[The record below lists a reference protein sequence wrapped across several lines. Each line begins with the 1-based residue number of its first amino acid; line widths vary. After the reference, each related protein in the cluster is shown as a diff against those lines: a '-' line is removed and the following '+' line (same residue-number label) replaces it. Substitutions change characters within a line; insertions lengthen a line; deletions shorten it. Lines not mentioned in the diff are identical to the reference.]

1 MDKILRVN
9 MTELSS
15 KIETVPTAWA
25 GLGGRGLTSTI
36 VAAEVPATCHP
47 LGENNKLVFAPGLLT
62 GTAAANSGRLSA
74 GAKSPLTGTIK
85 ESNAGG
91 TAAQMLARLGVK
103 ALIIEGLPKADKW
116 YSLHVTKDGV
126 TVQEESELVGKGNF
140 AVIEAIEARLGK
152 KTGILTIGVAGE
164 LKMTAANISVKD
176 PDSKIRSH
184 GRGGLGAVMGSKK
197 IKFIS
202 IDDAGAPGVKIAD
215 PEKFKVAARTFAKAL
230 LDHPVSGEGLPTYGT
245 NVLVNILNEAGG
257 LPTRNFTVGQFKG
270 ADKISGETMHD
281 TIVARGGKP
290 KHGCHAGCIIQCSQV
305 YPDKEGKYVTS
316 GFEYETIW
324 GLGADCCIDNLD
336 DIAQADSL
344 MDDIGIDSIETA
356 VMFGVAMEAGILP
369 WGDSKEL
376 LRLLSEEIG
385 KGTPLGRILGGGAVS
400 VGRAYGVTRVPV
412 VKGQGIPAYDP
423 RSVKGIG
430 ITYATSTMGA
440 DHTSG
445 YTIATNILNV
455 GGYVDPLKKDGQ
467 VELSR
472 NLQIATAAVDST
484 GMCIFVAF
492 PALDIPECLPALIDM
507 LNARF
512 GIALTGDD
520 VTNLGSSTSRRV
532 SIRAMTACPSSSIP
546 KQWLPTMQSGI
557 SPMRRSTSSGIF
569 STLVCTRCGAC
580 HTGSFSSTLNR
591 EELYH
596 EHCRQTVCHVQKRQ
610 IQGRRAGAP
619 RRDRLPQGHGQPG
632 TDRRRDRRRNDQRQ
646 ACNTRSTP
654 ARGGHPVPLP
664 PGWRR
669 LIWIKS

>member
-1 MDKILRVN
+1 MDKIIRIN
-9 MTELSS
+9 MNDLSTS
-15 KIETVPTAWA
+15 TETVPAAWA

-36 VAAEVPATCHP
+36 VAAEVPPTCHA
-47 LGENNKLVFAPGLLT
+47 LGPNNKLVFAPGLLT
-62 GTAAANSGRLSA
+62 GTPAANSGRLSA

-91 TAAQMLARLGVK
+91 TAAQMLARLDIK
-103 ALIIEGLPKADKW
+103 ALIIEGIPKEDKW
-116 YSLHVTKDGV
+116 YSLHVSMEGV
-126 TVQEESELVGKGNF
+126 AIREETELVGKWNF

-152 KTGILTIGVAGE
+152 KTGILSIGPAGE
-164 LKMTAANISVKD
+164 MKMTAANISVKD

-184 GRGGLGAVMGSKK
+184 GRGGLGAVMGSKE

-202 IDDAGAPGVKIAD
+202 IDDQGAPKVPIAD
-215 PEKFKVAARTFAKAL
+215 PEKFKTAARVFAKAL
-230 LDHPVSGEGLPTYGT
+230 MDHPVSGEGLPTYGT

-257 LPTRNFTVGQFKG
+257 LPTRNFTVGNFDG

-305 YPDKEGKYVTS
+305 YHDQQGKYVTS

-336 DIAQADSL
+336 DIARADNL

-369 WGDSKEL
+369 WGDSKEM
-376 LRLLSEEIG
+376 LRILTEEIG
-385 KGTPLGRILGGGAVS
+385 RGTPLGRILGGGAGS
-400 VGRAYGVTRVPV
+400 VGKTYGVTRVPV
-412 VKGQGIPAYDP
+412 VKNQGIPAYDP

-440 DHTSG
+440 DHTAG

-484 GMCIFVAF
+484 GMCIFIAF

-507 LNARF
+507 INARF
-512 GIALTGDD
+512 GINLTGDD
-520 VTNLGSSTSRRV
+520 VTNLGKHILKV
-532 SIRAMTACPSSSIP
+532 EHQFNIEA
-546 KQWLPTMQSGI
+546 G
-557 SPMRRSTSSGIF
+557 F
-569 STLVCTRCGAC
+569 SNI
-580 HTGSFSSTLNR
+580 H
-591 EELYH
+591 
-596 EHCRQTVCHVQKRQ
+596 
-610 IQGRRAGAP
+610 
-619 RRDRLPQGHGQPG
+619 DRLPEFFATETVAPH
-632 TDRRRDRRRNDQRQ
+632 N
-646 ACNTRSTP
+646 A
-654 ARGGHPVPLP
+654 
-664 PGWRR
+664 
-669 LIWIKS
+669 IWDFSAAEIDEFWNF

>member
-9 MTELSS
+9 MNDLSS
-15 KIETVPTAWA
+15 KIETVPAAWA

-36 VAAEVPATCHP
+36 VAAEVPPTCHA
-47 LGENNKLVFAPGLLT
+47 LGANNKLVFAPGLLT

-91 TAAQMLARLGVK
+91 TAAQMLARLGIK
-103 ALIIEGLPKADKW
+103 ALIIEGLPTKDAW
-116 YSLHVTKDGV
+116 YSLHVNKDGV
-126 TVQEESELVGKGNF
+126 SVQEETELIGQGNF
-140 AVIEAIEARLGK
+140 AVVEALEARLGK
-152 KTGILTIGVAGE
+152 KTGILTIGPVGE

-176 PDSKIRSH
+176 PDSKLRSH

-202 IDDAGAPGVKIAD
+202 IDDQGAPGVKIAD
-215 PEKFKVAARTFAKAL
+215 PDKFKVAARTFAKAL

-257 LPTRNFTVGQFKG
+257 LPTRNFKTGQFDG
-270 ADKISGETMHD
+270 ADKISGETMNE
-281 TIVARGGKP
+281 TITARGGKV

-305 YPDKEGKYVTS
+305 YNDKDGKYVTS

-336 DIAQADSL
+336 DIARADSI

-356 VMFGVAMEAGILP
+356 VMFGVAMEAGILQF
-369 WGDSKEL
+369 GDSKEM
-376 LRLLSEEIG
+376 LRVLSEEIG
-385 KGTPLGRILGGGAVS
+385 KGTPLGRILGGGAGS

-412 VKGQGIPAYDP
+412 VKNQGIPAYDP

-440 DHTSG
+440 DHTAG

-484 GMCIFVAF
+484 GMCIFIAF

-520 VTNLGSSTSRRV
+520 VTNLGKHILKV
-532 SIRAMTACPSSSIP
+532 
-546 KQWLPTMQSGI
+546 
-557 SPMRRSTSSGIF
+557 
-569 STLVCTRCGAC
+569 
-580 HTGSFSSTLNR
+580 
-591 EELYH
+591 E
-596 EHCRQTVCHVQKRQ
+596 RQFN
-610 IQGRRAGAP
+610 IDAGFTNKH
-619 RRDRLPQGHGQPG
+619 DRLPEFF
-632 TDRRRDRRRNDQRQ
+632 
-646 ACNTRSTP
+646 STETVAP
-654 ARGGHPVPLP
+654 HNA
-664 PGWRR
+664 
-669 LIWIKS
+669 IWDFSDAEIDEFWNF